1 MNNNISNNLKLHY
14 EECFKK
20 FGATSEGI
28 DWGNDINK
36 LFIRYDKMLELFIND
51 KSVEKS
57 LLDVGCGYAGFYE
70 YINNNQININY
81 SGIDIVQEMI
91 QHAKNKNPTIKEL
104 IHDDF
109 LDFNFNKTYDY
120 IICNGILT
128 QKLETSNMDMD
139 IYANKLIKKMYQLS
153 NKGIAFNIMTT
164 KVNFFSN
171 NLYYRN
177 PSELMAYCM
186 SEITNKIKID
196 HTYLYEYTIY
206 LYK

>member
-36 LFIRYDKMLELFIND
+36 LFIRYDKMLELFVND

-70 YINNNQININY
+70 YIKNNQININY

-104 IHDDF
+104 IYDDF

-196 HTYLYEYTIY
+196 HTYLYEYTVY

>member
-36 LFIRYDKMLELFIND
+36 LFLRYDKMLELFIND
-51 KSVEKS
+51 KSDKKS
-57 LLDVGCGYAGFYE
+57 LLDVGCGYAGFYD
-70 YINNNQININY
+70 YIKSKEINIDYN
-81 SGIDIVQEMI
+81 GIDIVQEMI
-91 QHAKNKNPTIKEL
+91 EYAQAKNTTIKEL

-120 IICNGILT
+120 IICNGVLT
-128 QKLETSNMDMD
+128 QKLETSNIDMD

-196 HTYLYEYTIY
+196 HTYLYEYTVY

>member
-36 LFIRYDKMLELFIND
+36 LFIRYDKMLELFVND

-70 YINNNQININY
+70 YIKNNQININY

-104 IHDDF
+104 IYDDF

-153 NKGIAFNIMTT
+153 NIGIAFNIMTT

-196 HTYLYEYTIY
+196 HTYLYEYTVY

>member
-51 KSVEKS
+51 TSVEKS

-70 YINNNQININY
+70 YIKNNQININY

-153 NKGIAFNIMTT
+153 NIGIAFNIMTT

-196 HTYLYEYTIY
+196 HTYLYEYTVY

>member
-36 LFIRYDKMLELFIND
+36 LFIRYDKMLELFVND

-70 YINNNQININY
+70 YIKNNQININY

-104 IHDDF
+104 IYDDF